1 MFFYIKYAFR
11 NFRSK
16 LSVSLGSL
24 LTLLLGTVCI
34 SLLFTYVYNELS
46 MDKFHSRGG
55 DIYAMVIR
63 TNEGSEWRPI
73 EARLF
78 FNFDYRDYPSL
89 EKATFIRKYKKE
101 EIKLGYEGKTYMP
114 EGIVS
119 DSLFFDVFD
128 FEVKRGD
135 GKEAMR
141 SEDGILLTEKLAQQI
156 FGNQDPMGKVIKV
169 NVRGELAYTVK
180 GILVNPPSNS
190 SIVFDFVLPEH
201 KEPNMYAVSGTDYI
215 LTKPGFDKDAFHS
228 KIKDI
233 GHEHFQFKLSES
245 SIKPFLGLY
254 YSTEISNKRR
264 TGVSGTG
271 DRSQIY
277 VLLMM
282 IGGILLISVLNFSNL
297 QVIDANVS
305 IKQFAINLIY
315 GAEGRHLILQKLI
328 DIMIMIVIAIIL
340 AFGAY
345 HLLLPI
351 FNGLAGVELMP
362 TVGQIML
369 INGMVLLLMGV
380 LAMVYP
386 MIILLRMSLSKS
398 LKEQF
403 DGGRLLLSKRVVI
416 VLQFSLTFV
425 LLISTFMVSKQLN
438 FMLDKDLGFDTDNV
452 LRTKLLN
459 QLLPLNV
466 SREEIGR
473 IYQELQENIQY
484 VKNEIGSHASVAAFS
499 QGGTIVA
506 EPWTTDWRVEK
517 KGSEFS
523 TANMLVVG
531 PGYEDVFGLE
541 LSEGRFFEKE
551 KDRSRSNIIV
561 INEAAKKYWQI
572 DDIAAAK
579 LESKSWESVYQVIGV
594 VKDFNYQHLSAKP
607 VPLVMVYFED
617 FDNDFMIK
625 FHKGAAE
632 EGLAFVKGLYE
643 ELNPGQTFQYSFL
656 EDEIQAL
663 YQKEKQLST
672 IFILFTLVALLI
684 SGIGL
689 FAIALDDTQRRVK
702 EIGVRKVNGATI
714 KEIMVLLNGDF
725 VRWILV
731 AFLIACPVAYYFMDK
746 WLENFAYKT
755 TLDWWIFGL
764 AGLLTL
770 VVALLTVSGLS
781 YRAAITNPVN
791 VLKDE

>member
-1 MFFYIKYAFR
+1 MILHYIKYAFR

-73 EARLF
+73 DASRF

-89 EKATFIRKYKKE
+89 EEATVIRKYRKE
-101 EIKLGYEGKTYMP
+101 EVKFIYEGRTYMP

-141 SEDGILLTEKLAQQI
+141 SEDGILITEKLAQQI
-156 FGNQDPMGKVIKV
+156 FGDQDPMGKVIKV
-169 NVRGELAYTVK
+169 NVHGEIECTIKGVLA
-180 GILVNPPSNS
+180 NPPSNS
-190 SIVFDFVLPEH
+190 SMEFGFILPENRD
-201 KEPNMYAVSGTDYI
+201 PNMFSRVGTDYI
-215 LTKPGFDKDAFHS
+215 LSKPGFDKDAFQS

-233 GHEHFQFKLSES
+233 GKEHHQFKLSEG
-245 SIKPFLGLY
+245 SIIPFLDLY
-254 YSTEISNKRR
+254 FSSEIPGKWIA
-264 TGVSGTG
+264 GVSKKG
-271 DRSQIY
+271 DRSHIY
-277 VLLMM
+277 VLMIMM
-282 IGGILLISVLNFSNL
+282 GVILLISVLNLSNL
-297 QVIDANVS
+297 QVIETNVS
-305 IKQFAINLIY
+305 VKQSAINLIY
-315 GAEGRHLILQKLI
+315 GAAGRHLIFQKLVNI
-328 DIMIMIVIAIIL
+328 GVLVFIAFIL

-345 HLLLPI
+345 KLFLPT
-351 FNGLAGVELMP
+351 FNTLTGVEILP
-362 TVGQIML
+362 SSKQIVL
-369 INGMVLLLMGV
+369 VNGGVLFV
-380 LAMVYP
+380 IVSLAMVYP
-386 MIILLRMSLSKS
+386 AIVLMRLSLTKS
-398 LKEQF
+398 LKDQY
-403 DGGRLLLSKRVVI
+403 DGGRFLISKRLII
-416 VLQFSLTFV
+416 VLQFALTFV
-425 LLISTFMVSKQLN
+425 LLISAFVVSKQLN
-438 FMLDKDLGFDTDNV
+438 LMLDKDMGFETGNI
-452 LRTKLLN
+452 LRTKLLYE
-459 QLLPLNV
+459 LPRFNG
-466 SREEIGR
+466 SGEEKWKK
-473 IYQELQENIQY
+473 YQEFQNGYQQ
-484 VKNEIGSHASVAAFS
+484 VKNEIGSHSSVSVFA
-499 QGGTIVA
+499 QGGAIL
-506 EPWTTDWRVEK
+506 EPWSMDWKMEK
-517 KGSEFS
+517 EGSEFS
-523 TANMLVVG
+523 TVNMLVVT
-531 PGYEDVFGLE
+531 PGFEDVFGLE

-551 KDRSRSNIIV
+551 KDKERSKKVV

-572 DDIAAAK
+572 GDIVSTK
-579 LESKSWESVYQVIGV
+579 LNSKSWAGQYEILGV

-781 YRAAITNPVN
+781 YRAATQNPVLA
-791 VLKDE
+791 LKDE